1 MMTAKII
8 LSNNPLVFEE
18 SNEYQV
24 EAVSGREQA
33 AVYDAALALL
43 QSGHKLLSA
52 PLPPNVPL
60 MRAPYRSLVLE
71 KSGRQYDPQGILAVE
86 KARERM
92 GVVGAGTYTEKQALD
107 AAFIDQELLKR
118 TIRECRSNNNLTGLA

>member
-8 LSNNPLVFEE
+8 LSNNPLVIKEP
-18 SNEYQV
+18 NEYQV
-24 EAVSGREQA
+24 EAVCGREQE
-33 AVYDAALALL
+33 AVYSAALNLL

-71 KSGRQYDPQGILAVE
+71 KSNRQYDPEGILAVE
-86 KARERM
+86 KARERV
-92 GVVGAGTYTEKQALD
+92 GVVGVGAYTEKQALD

-118 TIRECRSNNNLTGLA
+118 TIRECGSGNN